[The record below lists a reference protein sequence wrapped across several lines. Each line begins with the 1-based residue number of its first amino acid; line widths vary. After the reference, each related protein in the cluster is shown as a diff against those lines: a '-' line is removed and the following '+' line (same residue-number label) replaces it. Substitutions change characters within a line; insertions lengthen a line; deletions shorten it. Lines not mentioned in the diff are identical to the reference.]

1 VYSWI
6 ELPHAS
12 TERFE
17 KMIFGDGMD
26 EKAVDYFFKYGSFS
40 KHAYPDHMYYTSPVY
55 FMAIIV

>member
-12 TERFE
+12 TESFQ

-26 EKAVDYFFKYGSFS
+26 EKAVDYFFKYGS
-40 KHAYPDHMYYTSPVY
+40 
-55 FMAIIV
+55 